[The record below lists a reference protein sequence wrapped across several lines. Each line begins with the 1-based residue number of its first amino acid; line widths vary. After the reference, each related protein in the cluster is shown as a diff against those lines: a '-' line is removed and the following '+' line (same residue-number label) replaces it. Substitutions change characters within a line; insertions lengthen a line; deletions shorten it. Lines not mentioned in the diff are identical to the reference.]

1 LHRVSHF
8 NPAGIALTAFFFI
21 IYQIFE
27 YLGSPLLSDKYLKT
41 NDYLEMNTNE
51 RDVYR
56 IAFEGS

>member
-1 LHRVSHF
+1 M
-8 NPAGIALTAFFFI
+8 ALTAFFYKI
-21 IYQIFE
+21 SDIWIWYYID
-27 YLGSPLLSDKYLKT
+27 LGSPLLSDKYLKT